1 MSTSPLIEATE
12 TDCTERHRDRDVAEL
27 VDALV
32 QAVDLNRWADIE
44 RIRIALEPF
53 RAVAM
58 FDAELRL
65 NGIASPDER
74 CICGGEEL

>member
-12 TDCTERHRDRDVAEL
+12 TDCTERLRDRDVAEL

-44 RIRIALEPF
+44 RRPHRPRTLPG
-53 RAVAM
+53 RRL

-65 NGIASPDER
+65 NGVATPDEW